1 MTDYKAAH
9 ILSTLAAGY
18 AESGD
23 FEKAREWSAKA
34 VELGEGEVKEQL
46 QAELESYQQEK
57 PWREK
62 QEVKEKPKPP
72 RANQT
77 DLEL

>member
-1 MTDYKAAH
+1 MRIRRSK
-9 ILSTLAAGY
+9 
-18 AESGD
+18 
-23 FEKAREWSAKA
+23 SAKA
-34 VELGEGEVKEQL
+34 VEMGEDDVKEQL
-46 QAELESYQQEK
+46 QEELESYQQEK

-72 RANQT
+72 RANAS

>member
-1 MTDYKAAH
+1 M
-9 ILSTLAAGY
+9 
-18 AESGD
+18 
-23 FEKAREWSAKA
+23 
-34 VELGEGEVKEQL
+34 GEGDVKEQL
-46 QAELESYQQEK
+46 REELESYEQEK

-72 RANQT
+72 RASAS